1 MIPTD
6 TTPDRS
12 PESAPRS
19 RASILMVDD
28 HPSNLLALEAI
39 LEPLGQE
46 LVKATSGEEAL
57 KFLLQREFAVILM
70 DVQMPGMD
78 GFQTAALIKQ
88 RERTRTI
95 PIIFLTALSRDAA
108 HIFKGYE
115 HGAVDYLLKPFD
127 PEILRSKVG
136 VFVDLSLKEQQLQRQ
151 AALLRQKE
159 REALE
164 RESELRYRRLL
175 NALPEPMWA
184 ASADGTLNYANQVWG
199 DYTGLKEEAPSL
211 EFFLKSVHPA
221 DRDMMRREWN
231 EAVRTVSR
239 MEHEFRMRR
248 HDGTWRWHLGRAVP
262 ERDGTGKLVG
272 FIAVATDID
281 DKKRAEATLERFKAT
296 LDATLD
302 CVLMFEPE
310 RLTLT
315 YANVGATK
323 QLGLEREQL
332 VGMPML
338 QVEGTFD
345 EEGFRKLLAPLQS
358 GEQPSHTYSTV
369 YRRKDGREI
378 PVEAVLQY
386 VAAGGGP
393 GRFVCVARDI
403 TERKRAEAAL
413 LLASEAKDAFLAAA
427 SHELRTP
434 LAAAKGHAHLALL
447 KLGGEGESGTGKSL
461 KIINRQIDRMTK
473 LVEDLLD
480 ISRLQ
485 AGRLSLELERF
496 DLGGLVHE
504 TCDRMGVLSQQHPL
518 RIDVQEHLEGLWDRG
533 RLDQVLTNLLSNAI
547 RYSPEGG
554 EVVVKAAA
562 DGEGIQLS
570 VKDCGVG
577 IPPEKQALIFERFGR
592 AHGSKYGG
600 LGLGL
605 TISQGIVEQHGGRI
619 WVDSQGC
626 TGEGS
631 TFHVWLPREAAPAAV
646 EANPE
651 AGAAPGPAP
660 RSEPPPASSGERP
673 QASVV

>member
-1 MIPTD
+1 
-6 TTPDRS
+6 
-12 PESAPRS
+12 
-19 RASILMVDD
+19 
-28 HPSNLLALEAI
+28 
-39 LEPLGQE
+39 
-46 LVKATSGEEAL
+46 
-57 KFLLQREFAVILM
+57 M
-70 DVQMPGMD
+70 DVQMPGLD

-151 AALLRQKE
+151 SALLRQKE

-175 NALPEPMWA
+175 NALPEAMWA
-184 ASADGTLNYANQVWG
+184 AGADGKLNYVNQVWRE
-199 DYTGLKEEAPSL
+199 YTGLEAEEPSL
-211 EFFLKSVHPA
+211 EVFLKVVHPA
-221 DRDMMRREWN
+221 DREHMRREWT
-231 EAVRTVSR
+231 EAVRQVSR
-239 MEHEFRMRR
+239 MEREFRMRR

-262 ERDGTGKLVG
+262 ERDGTGRLVG

-310 RLTLT
+310 HLTLT

-332 VGMPML
+332 VGTRML
-338 QVEGTFD
+338 EVEDAFD
-345 EEGFRKLLAPLQS
+345 EEAFRKILAPLQS
-358 GEQPSHTYSTV
+358 GEQPSHTYSTTH
-369 YRRKDGREI
+369 RRRDGTEI
-378 PVEAVLQY
+378 PVEVVLQY

-393 GRFVCVARDI
+393 GRFVSVARDI
-403 TERKRAEAAL
+403 TERKRAEEAL

-447 KLGGEGESGTGKSL
+447 KLGGEGETGTGKSL

-485 AGRLSLELERF
+485 AGRLSLDLERF
-496 DLGGLVHE
+496 DLGTLIRE
-504 TCDRMGVLSQQHPL
+504 TCDRMGVLSQLHPL
-518 RIDVQEHLEGLWDRG
+518 RVELQEQLEGLWDRG

-554 EVVVKAAA
+554 EVLVKAAA
-562 DGEGIQLS
+562 DGEGVQLS

-577 IPPEKQALIFERFGR
+577 IPPEKQGLIFERFGR

-626 TGEGS
+626 AGDGS
-631 TFHVWLPREAAPAAV
+631 TFHVWLPREAV
-646 EANPE
+646 QTGPE
-651 AGAAPGPAP
+651 TP
-660 RSEPPPASSGERP
+660 SASSDEHSR
-673 QASVV
+673 ASAV